1 MSETGTKKISH
12 LISITQ
18 DDKMLFYFNSSLNL
32 YYKQEDKYLT
42 FLFKK
47 QIKEVPGLLR
57 RNNKQKLVLEI
68 NE

>member
-1 MSETGTKKISH
+1 
-12 LISITQ
+12 
-18 DDKMLFYFNSSLNL
+18 MLFYFNSSLNL